1 MEPDEYNFERN
12 GFEDEDVSGE
22 PSVGQ
27 PWNPAKIRITTK
39 NFTLR
44 EVVEQIDYNEIDLAP
59 EFQRE
64 FVWKRR
70 QKTRLIESILLGIPL
85 PAFYFNQEED
95 GSYQVV
101 DGVQRLSTIH
111 MFMRD
116 SHVLESIDLEYLV
129 DLNGLT
135 FSELDV
141 GIARRFRSAQ
151 IVVHVIEPQ
160 TPEDIKYDI
169 FNRVNTMGSPLS
181 AQEIRHAMSRA
192 PSRAF
197 LKSLTD
203 LDSFNQATLFA
214 FWKRSPDMPD
224 GWAPDTQRMMNRELA
239 LRFCAFSYYSQ
250 DLYRSYRSMDTYL
263 VDYLRWVDGRTPGC
277 SSEELERMRGF
288 FHSAMMN
295 AHLVLGDYA
304 FRRLSTGSKRRGPIN
319 RAVFEAQALALAP
332 FSQGELYP
340 RREKVQ
346 RSLFSLFDDEEYVKS
361 VTVGTG
367 AVFRV
372 DYRLMR
378 TREAVLR
385 ALA

>member
-1 MEPDEYNFERN
+1 M
-12 GFEDEDVSGE
+12 
-22 PSVGQ
+22 GQ

-44 EVVEQIDYNEIDLAP
+44 EVVEQIDYKEIDLAP

-116 SHVLESIDLEYLV
+116 LHVLESIDLEYLV

-250 DLYRSYRSMDTYL
+250 DSYRSYRSMDTYL

-340 RREKVQ
+340 KREKVQ